1 MGGLD
6 RAVRE
11 DGVDF
16 NPSAEG
22 GDISLAKGW
31 RTVE

>member
-1 MGGLD
+1 MGELD

-22 GDISLAKGW
+22 GDI
-31 RTVE
+31 